1 MKQDVQ
7 NKIVSIDSQI
17 EQLVK
22 LKKQYQSLTNEDNNE
37 KVSDSLWDKI
47 NNELADVEP
56 YILKEITSN
65 SDYQKYNVELNGL
78 VQQELLML
86 VRDKVESRENG
97 KELLKK
103 QLETI
108 KHIKAFAT
116 KEQQEEMLLFSKFK
130 EYSKLYPN
138 TTYEEFL
145 TKSK

>member
-1 MKQDVQ
+1 MKQDIQ
-7 NKIVSIDSQI
+7 NKIISIDSQI

-86 VRDKVESRENG
+86 VRDKVESKENG

-108 KHIKAFAT
+108 KHIKTFAT

-130 EYSKLYPN
+130 EYSKLHPN

>member
-65 SDYQKYNVELNGL
+65 SDYQKYNVELN
-78 VQQELLML
+78 
-86 VRDKVESRENG
+86 
-97 KELLKK
+97 KEVN
-103 QLETI
+103 Q
-108 KHIKAFAT
+108 
-116 KEQQEEMLLFSKFK
+116 
-130 EYSKLYPN
+130 
-138 TTYEEFL
+138 
-145 TKSK
+145 